1 MRQVTSGWAL
11 LACGALLTAC
21 GSEPGTTGTTSN
33 RDALYFTT
41 SSVPVGYVGE
51 SYEAPIAVAGGAG
64 PYTVRVASG
73 TLPPGVTLRNMRLSG
88 TPGKVGAY
96 TFTLE
101 TSDANLSSK
110 VQAYTLNVN
119 ELPPLAL
126 KPQLPTAEIRGE
138 TRIPLNITAPR
149 SVRAARMTWELPEG
163 VAVTRVQPAEAGG
176 VLFWKVAG
184 RTLTVD
190 VGFKA
195 VPRTGARVAL
205 VSLKPQKAVKLD
217 AGRFAF
223 EARDGAGK
231 VLAEQKLP
239 EAPKPAAAPPTTAQP
254 APGQPPTAAPT
265 AVPTATPA
273 TTPGTPTAPADPSPP
288 GPGSTPPDPDPTP
301 PSDPETPPSPVIP
314 PAPEGGS

>member
-21 GSEPGTTGTTSN
+21 GSTPGTTGTTSN

-73 TLPPGVTLRNMRLSG
+73 TLPPGLTLRNMRLAG

-101 TSDANLSSK
+101 TSDANLSNK

-176 VLFWKVAG
+176 VLFWKLAG

-190 VGFKA
+190 VGFKT

-205 VSLKPQKAVKLD
+205 VSLKPQKATRLD
-217 AGRFAF
+217 ATRFAF
-223 EARDGAGK
+223 EARDGTGK

-239 EAPKPAAAPPTTAQP
+239 EAPRPAAAPPATSQPTTQP
-254 APGQPPTAAPT
+254 TTQ
-265 AVPTATPA
+265 PTATPA
-273 TTPGTPTAPADPSPP
+273 TTPATATPAT
-288 GPGSTPPDPDPTP
+288 PDPTP
-301 PSDPETPPSPVIP
+301 PTDSETPPSPVIP
-314 PAPEGGS
+314 PAPGGGS